1 MFSLAMKRGFV
12 AEGKFSRNKSRPFTM
27 LSLRLIFLSDLIYP
41 LKRIIIS
48 FSPVQKYNLASCVNK
63 WTNGNGN

>member
-27 LSLRLIFLSDLIYP
+27 LSLRLIFLSDPIY
-41 LKRIIIS
+41 
-48 FSPVQKYNLASCVNK
+48 SPSDNDIAHPKIYLA
-63 WTNGNGN
+63 

>member
-27 LSLRLIFLSDLIYP
+27 LSLRLIFLSDLIYTP
-41 LKRIIIS
+41 
-48 FSPVQKYNLASCVNK
+48 QKDNHIFFARPEI
-63 WTNGNGN
+63 